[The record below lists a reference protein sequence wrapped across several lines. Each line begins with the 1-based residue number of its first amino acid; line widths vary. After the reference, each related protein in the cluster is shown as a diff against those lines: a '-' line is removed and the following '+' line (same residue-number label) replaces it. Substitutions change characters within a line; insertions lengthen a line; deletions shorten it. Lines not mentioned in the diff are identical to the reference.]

1 MKGINKSKTGKERK
15 LNGFLGFRVAGN
27 SVLNLKEIDVSKKSR
42 FDDLKKSAIVINDL
56 IMKNQ
61 ELFGINM
68 DSEKSVKAWY
78 CYLLYVD
85 EIVYKSILQMIG
97 TSLSYILDETDTKNN
112 PLPLFDLKIALS
124 DPDIIFQPSIEKTI
138 VGNFFDLTTGIIESI
153 FEMSKLIP
161 KIAYREEF
169 PTYLGIDPFPS
180 SLLLGVLKNAFVLL
194 FQNKYHSIMNKER

>member
-1 MKGINKSKTGKERK
+1 
-15 LNGFLGFRVAGN
+15 
-27 SVLNLKEIDVSKKSR
+27 
-42 FDDLKKSAIVINDL
+42 
-56 IMKNQ
+56 MKNQ

-78 CYLLYVD
+78 SYLLYVD

-161 KIAYREEF
+161 KIAHREEF
-169 PTYLGIDPFPS
+169 PTYLGIDPF
-180 SLLLGVLKNAFVLL
+180 
-194 FQNKYHSIMNKER
+194 

>member
-1 MKGINKSKTGKERK
+1 MD
-15 LNGFLGFRVAGN
+15 FLCFRVAGN

-42 FDDLKKSAIVINDL
+42 FDDLKNSAIVINDL

-68 DSEKSVKAWY
+68 DSEKSVRAWY
-78 CYLLYVD
+78 SYLLYVD

-161 KIAYREEF
+161 KIAHREEF

-180 SLLLGVLKNAFVLL
+180 SLLLVF
-194 FQNKYHSIMNKER
+194 